1 MKIIIENDLVISFP
15 DEPMLGYVLHQLVRK
30 YSISKRIEYI
40 PSYRYTILAQK
51 IELKESSMNKFL
63 SALSDLVEFN
73 LEFIPQG
80 DGCETKFIL
89 IPKTT

>member
-1 MKIIIENDLVISFP
+1 MKIIIKNDLVISFP
-15 DEPMLGYVLHQLVRK
+15 DDPLLGYVLHQLVHK
-30 YSISKRIEYI
+30 YSVWKRIEYL
-40 PSYRYTILAQK
+40 PSYKYTIFAQS
-51 IELKESSMNKFL
+51 ITLKESSMNKFL